1 MRSSFRDRTS
11 SQRGY
16 VLISAIALAVL
27 YFGLMELMLIDSS
40 RALREAQR
48 FRSRIVASTLAE
60 SAAELV
66 AARMIPSGSST
77 FQNAKDEQGSMK
89 GTLRLVGDTFEL
101 IGEAET
107 AGVSPVKAE
116 VRVQGRI
123 DRTEAIARILVDY
136 TFHSQ

>member
-1 MRSSFRDRTS
+1 MRFSYRDRTT

-27 YFGLMELMLIDSS
+27 YFALMELMLIDSS

-48 FRSRIVASTLAE
+48 FRSRIVGSTLAE

-66 AARMIPSGSST
+66 AAKMITNRTST
-77 FQNAKDEQGSMK
+77 QVSAKDDQGNMK
-89 GTLRLVGDTFEL
+89 GTLKIVSSDFEL

-107 AGVSPVKAE
+107 VGVAPIKSE
-116 VRVQGRI
+116 VRVQGRLQGSKVI
-123 DRTEAIARILVDY
+123 IDY